1 MPAIAQSIHRTTLGA
16 LLGVAVALAV
26 ALAVPGTAAQAQFK
40 ESPVLAEQV
49 AAGTLPPVEQRLP
62 SVPYVDPLDQP
73 WQEVGQHGGRLRLL
87 MAKVRD
93 LRQMVVYGYA
103 RLVGYTPDLELHAD
117 ILERVENQDD
127 KVFTLHL
134 RPGHKWS
141 DGQPF
146 TSEDFR
152 YWWEDVANNEALSP
166 VGPPI
171 ALTIDGEQPR
181 VEIIDETTVRY
192 SWSNPNPTF
201 LHELAKASPL
211 YIYRPSHYLKQF
223 HETYADGAELAK
235 KAEASHQRNWA
246 ALHNRLDDLYKND
259 NVELPSLQPWINST
273 KPPSDRFR
281 FKRNPYFHR
290 VDPEGRQLPYLD
302 QVMVQIASS
311 GIIPA
316 KTGAGD
322 SDLQAR
328 YLRFDNYTFLKESE
342 ARQDIKVRLWHTARG
357 ARRALFPNL
366 NVNDEVLGKLFRD
379 VRFRRALSLAVDR
392 AEINQVI
399 FYGLAIEGNNTVLPD
414 SPLYKEHYRTSWAEF
429 DLDQANRLLDE
440 IGLTERN
447 GKGTRLMADGRPLE
461 IIVESAGESTEE
473 TDILELIG
481 ESWAKAGIK
490 VHTKPSQREVIRQR
504 VYSGEAQMTIWFGME
519 NALANATMSPV
530 ELAPVRQEY
539 FQWPKWGQYVE
550 TKGNKGEPPD
560 LAEAIELSELYH
572 AWFKATELEDKE
584 RIWHRML
591 EIHAQG
597 VFSIGTVSGVPQ
609 PVVVNGKLR
618 NLPEEGLYNWDP
630 GAHFGIY
637 HPDTLWLGS

>member
-1 MPAIAQSIHRTTLGA
+1 MFPIAKPTSSTTLAA
-16 LLGVAVALAV
+16 LVSAAIV
-26 ALAVPGTAAQAQFK
+26 LAVPASEARADFK

-62 SVPYVDPLDQP
+62 SVPYVDSMDQP
-73 WQEVGQHGGRLRLL
+73 WQEVGRYGGRLRLL

-146 TSEDFR
+146 TTEDFR
-152 YWWEDVANNEALSP
+152 YWWEDVANNEELSP

-171 ALTIDGEQPR
+171 ALTIEGEQPR
-181 VEIIDETTVRY
+181 VEIIDETTVRF

-201 LHELAKASPL
+201 LHELAKPSPL

-223 HETYADGAELAK
+223 HIKYADEAELAK
-235 KAEASHQRNWA
+235 KVEAARQRNWA
-246 ALHNRLDDLYKND
+246 SLHNRLDDLYKND
-259 NVELPSLQPWINST
+259 NVDLPSLQPWINTT

-290 VDPEGRQLPYLD
+290 VDPKGQQLPYID

-342 ARQDIKVRLWHTARG
+342 ARQNIKVRLWRTARG

-366 NVNDEVLGKLFRD
+366 NVNDEVYAKLFRD
-379 VRFRRALSLAVDR
+379 VRFRRALSLAIDR
-392 AEINQVI
+392 EEINQVI

-414 SPLYKEHYRTSWAEF
+414 SPLFKEEYQTSWAVF
-429 DLDQANRLLDE
+429 DIDQANRLLDE

-447 GKGTRLMADGRPLE
+447 GDGTRLMSDGRALV

-473 TDILELIG
+473 TDILELIR
-481 ESWAKAGIK
+481 ESWEKAGIK
-490 VHTKPSQREVIRQR
+490 LHTKPSQRETFRRRI
-504 VYSGEAQMTIWFGME
+504 YAGETHVSIWFGIE
-519 NALANATMSPV
+519 NALANAGTSPV

-539 FQWPKWGQYVE
+539 FQWPKWGQFVE
-550 TKGNKGEPPD
+550 TKGESGEAPD
-560 LAEAIELSELYH
+560 MPEAKELTDLYY
-572 AWFKATELEDKE
+572 AWFRTPDRGERE

-591 EIHAQG
+591 SLHAEG
-597 VFSIGTVSGVPQ
+597 VFSIGLIAGVPQ
-609 PVVVNGKLR
+609 PVVVNSKLR

-630 GAHFGIY
+630 GSFFGIY
-637 HPDTLWLGS
+637 HPDALWFGS

>member
-1 MPAIAQSIHRTTLGA
+1 MFPIAKPTSSTTLAA
-16 LLGVAVALAV
+16 LVSAAIV
-26 ALAVPGTAAQAQFK
+26 LAVPASEARADFK

-62 SVPYVDPLDQP
+62 SVPYVDSMDQP
-73 WQEVGQHGGRLRLL
+73 WQEVGRYGGRLRLL

-103 RLVGYTPDLELHAD
+103 RLVGYTPDLELHPD

-152 YWWEDVANNEALSP
+152 YWWEDVANNEELSP

-171 ALTIDGEQPR
+171 ALTIEGEQPR
-181 VEIIDETTVRY
+181 VEIIDETTVRF

-201 LHELAKASPL
+201 LHELAKPSPL

-223 HETYADGAELAK
+223 HIKYADEAELAK
-235 KAEASHQRNWA
+235 KVEAARQRNWA
-246 ALHNRLDDLYKND
+246 SLHNRLDDLYKND
-259 NVELPSLQPWINST
+259 NVDLPSLQPWINTT

-290 VDPEGRQLPYLD
+290 VDPKGQQLPYID

-342 ARQDIKVRLWHTARG
+342 ARQNIKVRLWRTARG

-366 NVNDEVLGKLFRD
+366 NVNDEVYAKLFRD
-379 VRFRRALSLAVDR
+379 VRFRRALSLAIDR
-392 AEINQVI
+392 EEINQVI

-414 SPLYKEHYRTSWAEF
+414 SPLFKEEYQTSWAVF
-429 DLDQANRLLDE
+429 DIDQANRLLDE

-447 GKGTRLMADGRPLE
+447 GDGTRLMSDGRALV

-473 TDILELIG
+473 TDILELIR
-481 ESWAKAGIK
+481 ESWEKAGIK
-490 VHTKPSQREVIRQR
+490 LHTKPSQRETFRRRI
-504 VYSGEAQMTIWFGME
+504 YAGETHVSIWFGIE
-519 NALANATMSPV
+519 NALANAGTSPV

-539 FQWPKWGQYVE
+539 FQWPKWGQFVE
-550 TKGNKGEPPD
+550 TKGESGEAPD
-560 LAEAIELSELYH
+560 MPEAKELTDLYY
-572 AWFKATELEDKE
+572 AWFRTPDRGERE

-591 EIHAQG
+591 SLHAEG
-597 VFSIGTVSGVPQ
+597 VFSIGLIAGVPQ
-609 PVVVNGKLR
+609 PVVVNSKLR

-630 GAHFGIY
+630 GSFFGIY
-637 HPDTLWLGS
+637 HPDALWFGS

>member
-1 MPAIAQSIHRTTLGA
+1 MFPTARSISSTTLAALVGA
-16 LLGVAVALAV
+16 AVVLAV
-26 ALAVPGTAAQAQFK
+26 AATAARAQFQ
-40 ESPVLAEQV
+40 ESPALGEQV
-49 AAGTLPPVEQRLP
+49 AAGTLPPVDQRLP
-62 SVPYVDPLDQP
+62 SVPYVDPMNQP
-73 WQEVGQHGGRLRLL
+73 WQEVGRYGGRLRLL

-103 RLVGYTPDLELHAD
+103 RLVGYTPDLDLQAD
-117 ILERVENQDD
+117 ILERVDNQDD

-152 YWWEDVANNEALSP
+152 YWWEDVANNEELSP

-171 ALTIDGEQPR
+171 ALTIEGEPPR
-181 VEIIDETTVRY
+181 VEILDETTVRY
-192 SWSNPNPTF
+192 SWSSPNPTF

-223 HETYADGAELAK
+223 HKKYADEAELAK
-235 KAEASHQRNWA
+235 QVEGAHQRNWA
-246 ALHNRLDDLYKND
+246 ALHNRFDDLYKND
-259 NVELPSLQPWINST
+259 NVALPSLQPWVNIT

-290 VDPEGRQLPYLD
+290 VDPKGQQLPYID
-302 QVMVQIASS
+302 EVVVQIASS

-366 NVNDEVLGKLFRD
+366 NVNDDVLAKLFRD

-392 AEINQVI
+392 EEINQVI

-414 SPLYKEHYRTSWAEF
+414 SPLFKEEYQTLWAQF
-429 DLDQANRLLDE
+429 DLDEANRLLDE
-440 IGLTERN
+440 IGLTERS
-447 GKGTRLMADGRPLE
+447 GEGTRLMADGRPLD
-461 IIVESAGESTEE
+461 IIIESAGESTEE

-539 FQWPKWGQYVE
+539 FQWPRWGQFIE
-550 TKGNKGEPPD
+550 TKGNAGEPPD
-560 LAEAIELSELYH
+560 MAEATELTELYH
-572 AWFKATELEDKE
+572 AWFKAPELEEKE

-591 EIHAQG
+591 ELQAEG

-609 PVVVNGKLR
+609 PVVVNGNLR

-637 HPDTLWLGS
+637 HPDTLWTGS

>member
-1 MPAIAQSIHRTTLGA
+1 MFPNAKRISSTTLAA
-16 LLGVAVALAV
+16 LLGAAVALAIS
-26 ALAVPGTAAQAQFK
+26 APAATAEFK

-62 SVPYVDPLDQP
+62 SVPYVDPMDQD
-73 WQEVGQHGGRLRLL
+73 WQEVGRYGGQLRLL

-103 RLVGYTPDLELHAD
+103 RLVGYTPDLELQVD

-152 YWWEDVANNEALSP
+152 YWWEDVANNEELSP
-166 VGPPI
+166 VGAPI
-171 ALTIDGEQPR
+171 ALTIEGELPR

-192 SWSNPNPTF
+192 SWSSPNPTF

-211 YIYRPSHYLKQF
+211 YIYRPAHYLKQF
-223 HETYADGAELAK
+223 HQKYADEAELAK
-235 KAEASHQRNWA
+235 KIEAAHQRNWA
-246 ALHNRLDDLYKND
+246 SLHNRLDDLYKND
-259 NVELPSLQPWINST
+259 NVDLPSLQPWVNRT

-290 VDPEGRQLPYLD
+290 VDPKSQQLPYID
-302 QVMVQIASS
+302 EVVVQIASS

-342 ARQDIKVRLWHTARG
+342 ARQDIKVRLWRTARG
-357 ARRALFPNL
+357 SRRALFPNL
-366 NVNDEVLGKLFRD
+366 NVKDEVLAKLFRD

-392 AEINQVI
+392 EEINQVI

-414 SPLYKEHYRTSWAEF
+414 SPLFKDEYQTSWAEY
-429 DLDQANRLLDE
+429 DIDHANSLLDE

-447 GKGTRLMADGRPLE
+447 GEGTRMMSDGRSLE
-461 IIVESAGESTEE
+461 IIIESAGESTEE
-473 TDILELIG
+473 TDILELIR
-481 ESWAKAGIK
+481 ESWSKAGIK
-490 VHTKPSQREVIRQR
+490 LHTKPSQRETFRRRI
-504 VYSGEAQMTIWFGME
+504 YAGEAQMTIWFGIE
-519 NALANATMSPV
+519 NALANAAMSPV

-539 FQWPKWGQYVE
+539 FQWPRWGQFIE
-550 TKGNKGEPPD
+550 TKGKAGEAPD
-560 LAEAIELSELYH
+560 MPEAQELTDLYH
-572 AWFKATELEDKE
+572 AWFRTPDRGE
-584 RIWHRML
+584 REKIWHRML
-591 EIHAQG
+591 SLHAEG
-597 VFSIGTVSGVPQ
+597 VFSIGLVAGVPQ
-609 PVVVNGKLR
+609 PIVVNGKLR

-630 GAHFGIY
+630 GSFFGLY
-637 HPDTLWLGS
+637 HPDTIWVGS